1 MEEDRQLCFNK
12 MMFTSCNKSIHQT
25 TKGKLIWQHE
35 SGILP
40 ISMAVMCFML
50 MIQLCEF
57 VCECRFIV
65 YKFMGEQILGYK
77 PGSCPRKFIVQVKI
91 SGR

>member
-57 VCECRFIV
+57 VCECKV
-65 YKFMGEQILGYK
+65 YSIQVHGRTDPWVQTGFM
-77 PGSCPRKFIVQVKI
+77 PT
-91 SGR
+91 